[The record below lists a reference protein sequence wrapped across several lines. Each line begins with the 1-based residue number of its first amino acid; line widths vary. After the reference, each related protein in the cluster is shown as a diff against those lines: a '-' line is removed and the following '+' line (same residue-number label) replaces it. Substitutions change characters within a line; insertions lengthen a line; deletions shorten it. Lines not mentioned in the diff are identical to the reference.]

1 MKSIV
6 LLSGG
11 LDSAVAAYVAKS
23 EGCELVTLSFDYG
36 QRHYRELFFAR
47 KISESLGASSHIVH
61 KLNLERLG
69 SSLLAGGKLPEGEVT
84 SIPSTWIPQRNS
96 IFLAIA
102 FAYAEVLDASEVYIG
117 ATRSVYPDCQPNF
130 FEQIAV
136 ALNLASKQ
144 FLEEGKAIYINV
156 PLQKITKTEVV
167 KYGID
172 LGVDFKITYSC
183 YRGEELA
190 CGKCPPCTARL
201 KAFKELG
208 LEDTIEYDSNT

>member
-11 LDSAVAAYVAKS
+11 LDSAVAAYKAS
-23 EGCELVTLSFDYG
+23 REGHELITLSFDYG

-61 KLNLERLG
+61 KLNLEGLG
-69 SSLLAGGKLPEGEVT
+69 SSLLTGGKLPEGEVT
-84 SIPSTWIPQRNS
+84 SVPSSWIPQRNS

-130 FEQIAV
+130 FEQMAV

-144 FLEEGKAIYINV
+144 FVEEGKLISIRV
-156 PLQKITKTEVV
+156 PLQKMTKTEVAR
-167 KYGID
+167 YG
-172 LGVDFKITYSC
+172 LKFSVNFKNTYSC

-201 KAFKELG
+201 KAFRELG
-208 LEDTIEYDSNT
+208 LEDPVEYECK